1 MALEH
6 APLHAAFSDRELI
19 TEFVVHADVT
29 DATRVKYRTH
39 LGAFVDWL
47 GTYGCHPSRSGP
59 LLLQAEPVDAQRFMT
74 HLREGRE
81 AGASGAEL
89 SASTRKNYLASLRSF
104 YRYSVSVKLTQSDP
118 TSGIRAPRVMR
129 TPGICLTAE
138 ELRRLLRVGGPARD
152 RIQTYLLVFTA
163 ARSGEL
169 RNLRWSDIDI
179 INRTMRVRGKGGRYR
194 VIDIHPEL
202 MVELNRWHVHLDHT
216 ALHSPAIANA
226 RRDPQ
231 TNFVLLTRTGKQVR
245 PSTLYRQLK
254 RRAFLADL
262 YPLEAKGKEYRSKV
276 SPHALRR
283 SFATLLLNEGH
294 PIDAVAD
301 VLGHASLDT
310 TRAHYA
316 FSSNA
321 RRRAT
326 IEAFNV

>member
-1 MALEH
+1 VTTVR
-6 APLHAAFSDRELI
+6 DRRQP
-19 TEFVVHADVT
+19 TE
-29 DATRVKYRTH
+29 ATRVKYRKH

-47 GTYGCHPSRSGP
+47 ATYSEHPRWDDP
-59 LLLQAEPVDAQRFMT
+59 LLLKANAEDVNRYMTSLRDAD
-74 HLREGRE
+74 
-81 AGASGAEL
+81 L

-104 YRYSVSVKLTQSDP
+104 YRYCESIERIAADP
-118 TSGIRAPRVMR
+118 SRAIRSPRVR
-129 TPGICLTAE
+129 RSPGLTLTGD
-138 ELRRLLRVGGPARD
+138 ELRRLLRVGGTARE

-169 RNLRWSDIDI
+169 RELRWRDIDMVGRMI
-179 INRTMRVRGKGGRYR
+179 WLRGKNGRHR

-202 MVELNRWHVHLDHT
+202 MAELNRWHVHLDHF
-216 ALHSPAIANA
+216 AMRSPAIAQA
-226 RRDPQ
+226 RRNPE
-231 TNFVLLTRTGKQVR
+231 TNFVLLTRNGKQLR

-262 YPLEAKGKEYRSKV
+262 YPLEAKGKEYRSMV

-316 FSSNA
+316 FSPNA